1 MSEEICAKLLT
12 VPMPKGD
19 NPNSRANLVKG
30 KPFNEERARIA
41 AQKSVEKRRKLR
53 TFRELD
59 EDFTS
64 DKERL
69 DMLEALKAKAKRGN
83 VKAFEVYRDTMG
95 MNPKESGGQIQYE
108 DDGFTDA
115 IKRSAKDVWK

>member
-1 MSEEICAKLLT
+1 
-12 VPMPKGD
+12 MPKGD
-19 NPNSRANLVKG
+19 NPNSRANLAKG
-30 KPFNEERARIA
+30 KPFNEDRARKA

-59 EDFTS
+59 EDFTT
-64 DKERL
+64 DDERL
-69 DMLEALKAKAKRGN
+69 IMLNALKAKVKQGSI
-83 VKAFEVYRDTMG
+83 KAFEVYRDTMG
-95 MNPKESGGQIQYE
+95 MNPKDSGGQSEYE

>member
-1 MSEEICAKLLT
+1 
-12 VPMPKGD
+12 MPKGD

-59 EDFTS
+59 EDFTT
-64 DKERL
+64 DDECL
-69 DMLEALKAKAKRGN
+69 IMLNALKAKVKQGSI
-83 VKAFEVYRDTMG
+83 KAFEVYRDTMG
-95 MNPKESGGQIQYE
+95 MNPKEPEQTQYE

-115 IKRSAKDVWK
+115 IKRSAGEVWK

>member
-1 MSEEICAKLLT
+1 
-12 VPMPKGD
+12 
-19 NPNSRANLVKG
+19 
-30 KPFNEERARIA
+30 
-41 AQKSVEKRRKLR
+41 
-53 TFRELD
+53 
-59 EDFTS
+59 
-64 DKERL
+64 
-69 DMLEALKAKAKRGN
+69 MLEALKAKAKRGN

>member
-1 MSEEICAKLLT
+1 
-12 VPMPKGD
+12 MPKGD

-59 EDFTS
+59 EDFTT
-64 DKERL
+64 DDERL
-69 DMLEALKAKAKRGN
+69 IMLNALKAKVKQGSI
-83 VKAFEVYRDTMG
+83 KAFEVYRDTMG
-95 MNPKESGGQIQYE
+95 MNPKEPGQTQYE

-115 IKRSAKDVWK
+115 IKRSAGEVWK

>member
-1 MSEEICAKLLT
+1 
-12 VPMPKGD
+12 MPKGD
-19 NPNSRANLVKG
+19 NPNSRKALAEN
-30 KPFNEERARIA
+30 RAKTQFSGDKAVIA

-64 DKERL
+64 VQERL
-69 DMLEALKAKAKRGN
+69 DMLEALKAKVKQGSI
-83 VKAFEVYRDTMG
+83 KAFEVYRDTMG
-95 MNPKESGGQIQYE
+95 MNPKDSGGQSEYE

>member
-1 MSEEICAKLLT
+1 
-12 VPMPKGD
+12 MPKGD

-59 EDFTS
+59 EDFTTE
-64 DKERL
+64 DERL
-69 DMLEALKAKAKRGN
+69 IMLNALKAKVKQGSI
-83 VKAFEVYRDTMG
+83 KAFEVYRDTMG
-95 MNPKESGGQIQYE
+95 MNPKEPEQTQYA

-115 IKRSAKDVWK
+115 IKRSAKDAWK

>member
-1 MSEEICAKLLT
+1 
-12 VPMPKGD
+12 MPRGD
-19 NPNSRANLVKG
+19 NPNSRKALAEN
-30 KPFNEERARIA
+30 RAKTQFRGESAVRA
-41 AQKSVEKRRKLR
+41 AQKSNEKRRKLR

-64 DKERL
+64 DQERL
-69 DMLEALKAKAKRGN
+69 DMLNALKAKVKQGSI
-83 VKAFEVYRDTMG
+83 KAFEVYRDTMG
-95 MNPKESGGQIQYE
+95 MNPKDGGGQSEYE

>member
-1 MSEEICAKLLT
+1 
-12 VPMPKGD
+12 MPKGD
-19 NPNSRANLVKG
+19 NPNSKKALAENRAKTQFSGDKAV
-30 KPFNEERARIA
+30 IA
-41 AQKSVEKRRKLR
+41 AQKSVEKRRRLR

-64 DKERL
+64 DDERL
-69 DMLEALKAKAKRGN
+69 IMLNALKAKVKQGSI
-83 VKAFEVYRDTMG
+83 KAFEVYRDTMG
-95 MNPKESGGQIQYE
+95 MNPKEPERTQYE

>member
-1 MSEEICAKLLT
+1 
-12 VPMPKGD
+12 MPKGE
-19 NPNSRANLVKG
+19 NPNSRKALAENRAKTQFSGDKAVK
-30 KPFNEERARIA
+30 A

-64 DKERL
+64 DEERL
-69 DMLEALKAKAKRGN
+69 AMLNALKDKVKQGN
-83 VKAFEVYRDTMG
+83 IKAFEVYRDTMG
-95 MNPKESGGQIQYE
+95 MSPKDSVGQTEYE

>member
-1 MSEEICAKLLT
+1 
-12 VPMPKGD
+12 MPRGD
-19 NPNSRANLVKG
+19 NPNSRKALAENRAKTQFRGESAVRAAEKS
-30 KPFNEERARIA
+30 NEK
-41 AQKSVEKRRKLR
+41 QRKLR

-69 DMLEALKAKAKRGN
+69 DMLEALKAKVKQGN

-95 MNPKESGGQIQYE
+95 MNPKESGGQTQYE
-108 DDGFTDA
+108 DDGFTNA
-115 IKRSAKDVWK
+115 IKRSAGEVWK

>member
-1 MSEEICAKLLT
+1 
-12 VPMPKGD
+12 MPKGD
-19 NPNSRANLVKG
+19 NPNSRANLAKAYNG
-30 KPFNEERARIA
+30 NGGFNTEKARIA

-95 MNPKESGGQIQYE
+95 MNPKESVGQTQYE

-115 IKRSAKDVWK
+115 IKRSAGEVWK

>member
-1 MSEEICAKLLT
+1 
-12 VPMPKGD
+12 MPKGD
-19 NPNSRANLVKG
+19 NPNSRKALAEN
-30 KPFNEERARIA
+30 RAKTQFSGDKAVIA

-53 TFRELD
+53 TFRALD

-64 DKERL
+64 DDERL
-69 DMLEALKAKAKRGN
+69 IMLNALKAKVKQGSI
-83 VKAFEVYRDTMG
+83 KAFEVYRDTMG
-95 MNPKESGGQIQYE
+95 MNPKEPEQTKYE

>member
-1 MSEEICAKLLT
+1 
-12 VPMPKGD
+12 MPKGD

-59 EDFTS
+59 EDFTT
-64 DKERL
+64 DDERL
-69 DMLEALKAKAKRGN
+69 IMLNALKAKVKQGSI
-83 VKAFEVYRDTMG
+83 KAFEVYRDTMG
-95 MNPKESGGQIQYE
+95 MNPKEPEQTQYG

-115 IKRSAKDVWK
+115 IKRSAGEVWK

>member
-1 MSEEICAKLLT
+1 
-12 VPMPKGD
+12 MPKGD
-19 NPNSRANLVKG
+19 NPNSRKALAEN
-30 KPFNEERARIA
+30 RAKTQFSGDKAVIA

-64 DKERL
+64 DDERL
-69 DMLEALKAKAKRGN
+69 IMLNALKAKVKQGSI
-83 VKAFEVYRDTMG
+83 KAFEVYRDTMG
-95 MNPKESGGQIQYE
+95 MNPKDSGGQSEYE

>member
-1 MSEEICAKLLT
+1 
-12 VPMPKGD
+12 MPKGD

-64 DKERL
+64 DQERL
-69 DMLEALKAKAKRGN
+69 DMLEALKAKVKQGN
-83 VKAFEVYRDTMG
+83 VKAFVVYRDTMG
-95 MNPKESGGQIQYE
+95 MNPKEPERTQYE

>member
-1 MSEEICAKLLT
+1 
-12 VPMPKGD
+12 MPKGD

-95 MNPKESGGQIQYE
+95 MNPKESAGQTQYE

-115 IKRSAKDVWK
+115 IKHSAGEVWK